1 MVTKLAQIGNSQGLR
16 LPKALI
22 LKYHLASGVV
32 IEESKEGILIK
43 PVKDD
48 KLSWAETYSQ
58 MKTEAEDWSDWDLL
72 SGDEIE

>member
-1 MVTKLAQIGNSQGLR
+1 MITKLAQIGNSQGLR

-32 IEESKEGILIK
+32 IEEGKEGILIK

-48 KLSWAETYSQ
+48 KLSWSETYSQ
-58 MKTEAEDWSDWDLL
+58 MKAEAEDWSDWDLL